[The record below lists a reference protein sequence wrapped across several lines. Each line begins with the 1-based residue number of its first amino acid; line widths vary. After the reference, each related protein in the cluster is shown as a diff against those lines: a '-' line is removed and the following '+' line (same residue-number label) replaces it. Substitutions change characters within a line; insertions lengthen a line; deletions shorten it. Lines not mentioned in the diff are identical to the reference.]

1 MCMAVRSSGRG
12 TTAGF
17 FVESSTSGAAS
28 SEASLSALGSP
39 GRGEGEWEGE
49 EGGGEG
55 EEEGEGITSSLG
67 RIVRSISVSGLER
80 TVEESCLP
88 PAERPSREDI
98 LGGFR
103 FPGPQEH

>member
-39 GRGEGEWEGE
+39 GREEGEWEGGRGWGGRRGR
-49 EGGGEG
+49 EGT
-55 EEEGEGITSSLG
+55 TSSLG
-67 RIVRSISVSGLER
+67 RIVRSTSVSGLER

>member
-39 GRGEGEWEGE
+39 GRGE